1 MSLTPEL
8 GRVDPVSCSCSSLL
22 PERAG
27 KCILPPLTLF
37 TCAARTMS
45 DLPASAPTPA
55 PRPHVRIVAV
65 LATRNEER
73 FIAGCLENLFR
84 QGVQVYLC
92 DNDSTDRT
100 TEIASRYLGAGLVGV
115 ETIPFGGA
123 YCWERILRRKEALF
137 RELDADWVMHV
148 DADEI
153 HLPPTGH
160 ASIAAAITAVD
171 ALGYDAVEFLE
182 FTFVPTRESSDHDHP
197 DFRDTLRTYYP
208 FRPSSP
214 HCVRAYRKS
223 AGRMEIAWS
232 GGHRVRFE
240 HEVRLYPEPFRMKH
254 YLFLSTEHAA
264 RKYPGR
270 LYLADEVERLGWHG
284 WRPHLRSEQIRLPNA
299 DRVRTTANDD
309 DLDPSDPWKQ
319 HWLDQCA
326 AT

>member
-1 MSLTPEL
+1 
-8 GRVDPVSCSCSSLL
+8 
-22 PERAG
+22 
-27 KCILPPLTLF
+27 
-37 TCAARTMS
+37 MS
-45 DLPASAPTPA
+45 DLRDSAPTPA
-55 PRPHVRIVAV
+55 PRAHVRIVAV

-84 QGVQVYLC
+84 QGVHVYLC

-100 TEIASRYLGAGLVGV
+100 TEIASRYLGAGLVGI
-115 ETIPFGGA
+115 ETIPFDGT
-123 YCWERILRRKEALF
+123 YCWEHILRRKEALF
-137 RELDADWVMHV
+137 RALDADWVMHV

-171 ALGYDAVEFLE
+171 ALGYDAVEFSE

-197 DFRDTLRTYYP
+197 EFHDTLRTYYP

-214 HCVRAYRKS
+214 HCVRAYRKQP
-223 AGRMEIAWS
+223 GPMEIAWS

-254 YLFLSTEHAA
+254 YLFLSLEHAA

-270 LYLADEVERLGWHG
+270 LYLADEVERMGWHG
-284 WRPHLRSEQIRLPNA
+284 WRPRLRPGQIRLPGG
-299 DRVRTTANDD
+299 DSVRTTANDD
-309 DLDPSDPWKQ
+309 DLDSSNPWKQ
-319 HWLDQCA
+319 HWLDLCA